1 MNETPRIARELGF
14 RPGRT
19 ARFARRLILI
29 LFCSFAQFTVATAMF
44 GPQEESAPN
53 ARSGERRNGLLPVPI
68 PDLTSLDPAVS
79 KQIKATADALDR
91 ALSEPNSGPAELAEA
106 FATMGEI
113 YQAYAL
119 PASAEA
125 CYLNAIR
132 LAGKRFRWV
141 YLLARVTEGQG
152 RLEEA
157 VASYES
163 TLSMEPNNVPSLV
176 HLGNVYLQLGKLDEA
191 SQKFREA
198 IKLNPDSAAAHAGSG
213 QVALKLQDYPAA
225 VSAFTR
231 ALELAPAANR
241 LHYLL
246 AMAYRGTGDQE
257 AGKAHLQQSG
267 SVGVRVDDPIE
278 KELENLLQGEK
289 VHIVRGRLAYMA
301 GQYRE
306 SIQEFREAL
315 TVSPDSCPARL
326 NLAGALASSG
336 NLDEALN
343 EYEAA
348 KRNCSD
354 SPALHFN
361 LGRLYSEKRQ
371 PAKALEH
378 YQAAL
383 QLDSADLAT
392 LVAVARLSAQQG
404 LTEQATEYFKRS
416 VTLHPDSEE
425 AWYEFCSFL
434 IRGKEYAKARDRLEE
449 ACTRLPAEGRLAERL
464 ARLLAASPDLSIRN
478 GARAF
483 EFAHRVYEAAPTVHN
498 AETLA
503 LALAETG
510 HCEDAAAL
518 LKKSITV
525 LEESQKYPELLA
537 RMRRDV
543 QRYEQGQPCRPPG

>member
-1 MNETPRIARELGF
+1 MTRAPECRRS
-14 RPGRT
+14 RT
-19 ARFARRLILI
+19 VRFAGGLILT
-29 LFCSFAQFTVATAMF
+29 LSCSFGLVTFEAAVLPAQVE
-44 GPQEESAPN
+44 PEPAPR
-53 ARSGERRNGLLPVPI
+53 AKDGRAGLMPVPV
-68 PDLTSLDPAVS
+68 PDLTNLDPHVAQ
-79 KQIKATADALDR
+79 QIKTTADALDR
-91 ALSEPNSGPAELAEA
+91 ALSEPNSGTSELAEA

-119 PASAEA
+119 QASAEA
-125 CYLNAIR
+125 CYLNAIK

-141 YLLARVTEGQG
+141 YLLARVVEGQG

-163 TLSMEPNNVPSLV
+163 ALAIEPNSVPSLV
-176 HLGNVYLQLGKLDEA
+176 HLGNVHLQLGRLDEA
-191 SQKFREA
+191 SRKFQEA
-198 IKLNPDSAAAHAGSG
+198 IELSPDSAAAHAGSG
-213 QVALKLQDYPAA
+213 QVALKLRDYPAA

-246 AMAYRGTGDQE
+246 AMAYRGAGDQE
-257 AGKAHLQQSG
+257 AGKAHLEQSG
-267 SVGVRVDDPIE
+267 SVGVRVDDPVD

-289 VHIVRGRLAYMA
+289 IHIVRGRLAFMA

-315 TVSPDSCPARL
+315 NVSPSSCPGRL
-326 NLAGALASSG
+326 NLAAALASSG
-336 NLDEALN
+336 NVDEAVN

-348 KRNCSD
+348 TRNCSD
-354 SPALHFN
+354 SVALHFN
-361 LGRLYSEKRQ
+361 LGRLYSEKQQ

-378 YQAAL
+378 YQASL
-383 QLDSADLAT
+383 RLDPADLAT
-392 LVAVARLSAQQG
+392 LVATAQLSVQQG
-404 LTEQATEYFKRS
+404 LTEQASEYFKQS

-449 ACTRLPAEGRLAERL
+449 ACNRLPAEGRLAELL

-478 GARAF
+478 GARSF
-483 EFAHRVYEAAPTVHN
+483 EFAHRVYQAAPTVYH

-503 LALAETG
+503 LALAETDR
-510 HCEDAAAL
+510 CEDAAAL
-518 LKKSITV
+518 LKQSIAV
-525 LEESQKYPELLA
+525 LQQSQRYPELLA
-537 RMRRDV
+537 RMLNDV
-543 QRYEQGQPCRPPG
+543 RRYEQGKPCRPPR